1 MIANDN
7 RKTIYPSLYKKKKKE
22 RKNPPRDRN
31 SNATKIGKYE
41 VTSNFEKEKEEE
53 FLENRK
59 GNRHKSS
66 KKIKKKIKESAAGQD
81 PDSYRRNQEPRKRER
96 RIKKS
101 ERKEEGEL

>member
-7 RKTIYPSLYKKKKKE
+7 RKTIYPSLYKKKK

-41 VTSNFEKEKEEE
+41 VTSNFEKEKEEEE